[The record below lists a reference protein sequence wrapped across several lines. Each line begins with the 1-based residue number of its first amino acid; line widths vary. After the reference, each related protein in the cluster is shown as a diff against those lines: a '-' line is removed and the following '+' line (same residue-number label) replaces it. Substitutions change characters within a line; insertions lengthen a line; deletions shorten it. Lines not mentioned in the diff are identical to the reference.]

1 MSLNHI
7 VEGGLADITLDVKGI
22 TIQGEPVG
30 LKSLSL
36 DQATYPNLDLT
47 NVGTVYLDAGPS
59 TVISGVTGTLSDGQS
74 VKFMTCKQA
83 SSITI
88 QSFGTIQTSTGS
100 DIVLSGIGECAQ
112 AVWSD
117 ALGYLTVVKT
127 S

>member
-7 VEGGLADITLDVKGI
+7 CLNGLVDLDLDVKSLK
-22 TIQGEPVG
+22 IQGEPVG
-30 LKSLSL
+30 LQSLSL

-47 NVGTVYLDAGPS
+47 NVGTVYLDSGPS
-59 TVISGVTGTLSDGQS
+59 TVITGVTGALVDGQS
-74 VKFMTCKQA
+74 VKFMTCQQA

-88 QSFGTIQTSTGS
+88 QSFGTIRTSTGS
-100 DIVLSGIGECAQ
+100 NIVLSGIGECAQ

-117 ALGYLTVVKT
+117 SLGYLTVVKT

>member
-7 VEGGLADITLDVKGI
+7 VEGGLADVDLDVKSLK
-22 TIQGEPVG
+22 IQGEPVG
-30 LKSLSL
+30 LQSLSL
-36 DQATYPNLDLT
+36 TEATYPALDLT
-47 NVGTVYLDAGPS
+47 NIGTVYLDAGPS

-74 VKFMTCKQA
+74 VKFMTCQQA

-88 QSFGTIQTSTGS
+88 QSFGTIRTSTGN
-100 DIVLSGIGECAQ
+100 DIVLSGIGEVAES
-112 AVWSD
+112 VWSD

>member
-30 LKSLSL
+30 LKPLSL
-36 DQATYPNLDLT
+36 TEAAYPALDLSG
-47 NVGTVYLDAGPS
+47 VGNVYLASGPS
-59 TVISGVTGTLSDGQS
+59 TTISGVGGLTEGQS
-74 VKFMTCKQA
+74 VVFMTCQQA

-88 QSFGTIQTSTGS
+88 QSFGTIRTSTGS
-100 DIVLSGIGECAQ
+100 DIVLSGVGACAQ

-117 ALGYLTVVKT
+117 ALGYLTVVQT

>member
-7 VEGGLADITLDVKGI
+7 CLNGKVDVDLDVKSLK
-22 TIQGEPVG
+22 IQGESVG

-36 DQATYPNLDLT
+36 TESTYPALDLT
-47 NVGTVYLDAGPS
+47 NVGTVYLDSGPN
-59 TVISGVTGTLSDGQS
+59 TVISGITGSLTDGQS

-100 DIVLSGIGECAQ
+100 DIVLSGLGECAQ

-117 ALGYLTVVKT
+117 ALSYLTVVKT

>member
-7 VEGGLADITLDVKGI
+7 VEGGLADVDLDVKSLK
-22 TIQGEPVG
+22 IQGLPVG
-30 LKSLSL
+30 LSSLSL
-36 DQATYPNLDLT
+36 TEATYPALDLSG
-47 NVGTVYLDAGPS
+47 VGTVYLDSGPS
-59 TVISGVTGTLSDGQS
+59 TTITGVTGSLTDGQS

-88 QSFGTIQTSTGS
+88 QSFGTIQYSTGS
-100 DIVLSGIGECAQ
+100 DIVLSGLGETAQ
-112 AVWSD
+112 SVWSD

>member
-7 VEGGLADITLDVKGI
+7 CLNGKVDVDLDVKSLK
-22 TIQGEPVG
+22 IQGESVG
-30 LKSLSL
+30 LKSFSL
-36 DQATYPNLDLT
+36 TEASYPFLDLT
-47 NVGTVYLDAGPS
+47 NVGTVYLDSGPS
-59 TVISGVTGTLSDGQS
+59 TVISGVTGLLTDGQS

-100 DIVLSGIGECAQ
+100 DIVLSGLGECAQ

-117 ALGYLTVVKT
+117 SLGYLTVVKT